1 MLQVQSVST
10 TCRDSHGE
18 EFESHTFS
26 KPDLNKFTFKP
37 LKYEEFEYFELL
49 NNYFLIIGIFW
60 NMISTVMEIKR
71 QYDIKPNGKC

>member
-10 TCRDSHGE
+10 TCRDSHSE
-18 EFESHTFS
+18 EFESRTFS

-49 NNYFLIIGIFW
+49 NNYF
-60 NMISTVMEIKR
+60 E
-71 QYDIKPNGKC
+71 